1 MRIRAC
7 PAGTWEFTERLPH
20 PALRPGVLAYRG
32 FRLSL
37 GRPRRRLE
45 IPCAA
50 VTVVLNLGQ
59 RPLRVRSATTGQTL
73 VHSAAPLVSGL
84 VSRPTLGEHGGEL
97 HGVEVTLRPWAAFRL
112 FGVEMHELGN
122 TVNET
127 SALAGHRYEDLCDVL
142 AGTPAWQDRFRILDA
157 ALRLWIQ
164 AGPAPCGRT
173 VWAWNRLERSGGT
186 VPVHTLAAEA
196 SWSERQL
203 ERRFREQIG
212 LPPRTAARV
221 LRIRRALGSLSAGM
235 RPSEA
240 AALAG
245 FYDQAHLN
253 RDFKAMTAH
262 SPSRFLALRASD
274 RPGPA
279 EVDRV
284 SGEVTSAVLTG

>member
-7 PAGTWEFTERLPH
+7 PAGTWEFAQRLPH
-20 PALRPGVLAYRG
+20 PALRPGVLGYRG
-32 FRLSL
+32 FRLAL

-50 VTVVLNLGQ
+50 VTLVLNLGG
-59 RPLRVRSATTGQTL
+59 RPLRVRCAATGQTL
-73 VHSAAPLVSGL
+73 VHTAAPLVSGM
-84 VSRPTLGEHGGEL
+84 VSRPTLGEHDGHL
-97 HGVEVTLRPWAAFRL
+97 HGIEVTLRPWAAFRL
-112 FGVEMHELGN
+112 FGVDMHELGN
-122 TVNET
+122 TVGET
-127 SALAGHRYEDLCDVL
+127 SALTGTRYPDLCGVL
-142 AGTPAWQDRFRILDA
+142 AGTAGWQDRFRILDA
-157 ALRLWIQ
+157 ALRLWIRD
-164 AGPAPCGRT
+164 GPAPCPRT
-173 VWAWNRLERSGGT
+173 VWAWDRLERSGGT
-186 VPVHTLAAEA
+186 LPVHTLAAET

-221 LRIRRALGSLSAGM
+221 LRVRRVLGSLSAGM

-240 AALAG
+240 ATLAG

-262 SPSRFLALRASD
+262 SPSRFLALRASA

-284 SGEVTSAVLTG
+284 SGEVTSAVLTA